1 MAGAATRLGSHLRV
15 RLLDLALVITGG
27 VLYAAAFPP
36 HACDLSA
43 WIALVPLLAVAA
55 RATATGAFA
64 AGFVYGT
71 VFFAGIVAWVV
82 EAVSAYF
89 ASGVVGA
96 VAFST
101 LICVLFVAV
110 YVGLF
115 AVAARALL
123 RRRRRWAALFG
134 LPALWVAYELARSRL
149 LTGLPWELL
158 GHSQWRRTELI
169 QIVDVGGVYAVS
181 YLVAAVNVGVFF
193 ALCGIARAKTPRR
206 LAHSMMPLAA
216 AAALVALAFAYGMR
230 AVDRE
235 LARPPGPR
243 AVVAL
248 VQANVPSAWEW
259 QRANAERSL
268 LAYAALTRT
277 TIADTRPDLVVWPEY
292 AVTLYPERDT
302 MLMPALAALAQ
313 RTTAGLLF
321 GAPRLRGESGESER
335 YFNAAYHLA
344 PGGALA
350 AYEKIRLVPF
360 AEYQPMAL
368 GQAFAAEADRTF
380 SAGTASTVF
389 ETAIG
394 RLGVLI
400 CYEAIFPELTR
411 DLVRAGAEV
420 LVNISN
426 DGWLDRAGLGASA
439 QHLSMAVFRAV
450 ESRRFLARASSSGIS
465 GFVDPLGR
473 EFALLG
479 VDQRGVT
486 LGEIEARTGL
496 TFYTRFGD
504 AFAFA
509 CIPLGALLLA
519 PAARRRRRR

>member
-1 MAGAATRLGSHLRV
+1 MTAAAARVGSRLRA
-15 RLLDLALVITGG
+15 RLLDPALVITGG
-27 VLYAAAFPP
+27 ILYTAAFPP
-36 HACDLSA
+36 HDCDLSA

-55 RATATGAFA
+55 RATPIGAFT

-71 VFFAGIVAWVV
+71 VFFVGTVAWVV

-89 ASGVVGA
+89 ASGMVGA

-115 AVAARALL
+115 ALAARALL
-123 RRRRRWAALFG
+123 RTRRRWTALIG
-134 LPALWVAYELARSRL
+134 LPALWVAYELARARL

-158 GHSQWRRTELI
+158 GHSQWQRTELI
-169 QIVDVGGVYAVS
+169 QIADFGGVYAVS
-181 YLVAAVNVGVFF
+181 YVVAAMNVAIFF
-193 ALCGIARAKTPRR
+193 ALCGLARAKTPRR
-206 LAHSMMPLAA
+206 LVRSMTPLAA
-216 AAALVALAFAYGMR
+216 AAALVVLVFAYGTR
-230 AVDRE
+230 AVEQE
-235 LARPPGPR
+235 LARPPGAR

-248 VQANVPSAWEW
+248 VQGNIPSAWEW
-259 QRANAERSL
+259 ERANAERSL
-268 LAYAALTRT
+268 LAYATLTRS
-277 TIADTRPDLVVWPEY
+277 TIGNARPDLVVWPEY
-292 AVTLYPERDT
+292 AVTLYPERDA
-302 MLMPALAALAQ
+302 MQMPALAALAQ
-313 RTTAGLLF
+313 RTRAGLLF
-321 GAPRLRGESGESER
+321 GAPRLLDDTDGEH

-344 PGGALA
+344 PDGTLA

-360 AEYQPMAL
+360 AEYPPIAL
-368 GQAFAAEADRTF
+368 AQAFAGETDRTF

-394 RLGVLI
+394 RLGALI

-411 DLVRAGAEV
+411 DLVNAGAEV

-439 QHLSMAVFRAV
+439 QHLSIAVFRAV

-473 EFALLG
+473 EFSLLG

-486 LGEIEARTGL
+486 VGEIEPRTGL

-504 AFAFA
+504 VFAFA
-509 CIPLGALLLA
+509 CVILGVVVLV